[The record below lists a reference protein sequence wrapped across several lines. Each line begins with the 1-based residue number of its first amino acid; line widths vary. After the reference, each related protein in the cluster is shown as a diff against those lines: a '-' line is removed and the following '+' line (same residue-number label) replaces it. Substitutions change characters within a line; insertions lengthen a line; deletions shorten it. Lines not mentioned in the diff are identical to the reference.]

1 MAMKIRTIS
10 YMIKQGF
17 KGLWRNRV
25 MSLASIA
32 SIASALVILGLV
44 FMIVLNI
51 NSLADTTKNQFDSI
65 QIYLKDDLG
74 EKQIEEIGEIVK
86 TLEGVNSIE
95 YISRAAALE
104 YMQNQWGEHG
114 YLLEGLEKNPLP
126 NSYIVNLNDISY
138 ANQVVTAVEEIE
150 GLEEVR
156 YYKDVV
162 DRLMNITRII
172 RSTGMVVIGILIV
185 ISMFI
190 VSNTIKLTVI
200 ARYREINIMKYVGAT
215 NWFIRW
221 PFLVEGMV
229 LGLFGSLIALAVVG
243 FGYNQ
248 LFYMVTQQLYV
259 MIASY
264 MIMPNV
270 VISNLSVIF
279 IILGTGIGTLGSIFS
294 MRRFLKV

>member
-1 MAMKIRTIS
+1 MKIRTIS

-162 DRLMNITRII
+162 DRLMNITNII

-229 LGLFGSLIALAVVG
+229 LGLLGSLIALAVVG
-243 FGYNQ
+243 FGYSR

-264 MIMPNV
+264 MIIPNV